1 MGRKEGTTWERIKS
15 LAGNRKDSL
24 DEEQMLSHLGV
35 DRNMLNKLEEETVKS
50 AMEQVKPK
58 ILYQNTS
65 NNPNLE
71 YKYLDDSGMDLR
83 ADLSRPVTVKPLER
97 VLIPTGIHFELP
109 ESFEVQVRPR
119 SGLAIKNGITVL
131 NTPGTVDRG
140 YSGEIKIILI
150 NLSNENFTI
159 THGDRIA
166 QAVVSPVISGR
177 WANLIKVDN
186 LTKTERGSGG
196 FGSTGIE

>member
-1 MGRKEGTTWERIKS
+1 MEHKEGTTWDRIKNLDS
-15 LAGNRKDSL
+15 NRKDSL

-35 DRNMLNKLEEETVKS
+35 GRDVLDKLEEETIKS

-58 ILYQNTS
+58 IIYQNTS
-65 NNPNLE
+65 TNPNLE

-83 ADLSRPVTVKPLER
+83 ADLSSPITVKSLER
-97 VLIPTGIHFELP
+97 VLVPTGIHFELP

-140 YSGEIKIILI
+140 YSGEIKVILI
-150 NLSNENFTI
+150 NLSNENFI
-159 THGDRIA
+159 INHGDRIA

-186 LTKTERGSGG
+186 LTKTEGVMVVLVQQ
-196 FGSTGIE
+196 E

>member
-1 MGRKEGTTWERIKS
+1 MLETLEGQVLDSAKEKLKVRVGFTNNSDNE
-15 LAGNRKDSL
+15 DP
-24 DEEQMLSHLGV
+24 SH
-35 DRNMLNKLEEETVKS
+35 
-50 AMEQVKPK
+50 
-58 ILYQNTS
+58 
-65 NNPNLE
+65 
-71 YKYLDDSGMDLR
+71 KYIDDSGMDVR
-83 ADLSRPVTVKPLER
+83 ANLESPVTINPSEIKLV
-97 VLIPTGIHFELP
+97 PTGLHFDLP
-109 ESFEVQVRPR
+109 ESMEIQIRPR
-119 SGLAIKNGITVL
+119 SGLAAKNGITVL

-186 LTKTERGSGG
+186 LTKTDRGSGG